1 MLEVDSYKA
10 NRFQR
15 ENVRC
20 YKSSNSAP
28 FLIYNFLSTASIP
41 LHSLFTMLGLPQIQ
55 ILALAAFASV
65 GQAAPH
71 QKECGGSS
79 HSWNDK
85 NCMQP
90 QKGYGA
96 ATGRAIYLLTNDAE
110 NAVVAVPI
118 EADGKLTKGTLTKTG
133 GAGSNIIDA
142 ATGMKAGPDA
152 LDSQSALTIVG
163 EVRLALIRFKTE
175 QLTRSRVYLR

>member
-1 MLEVDSYKA
+1 
-10 NRFQR
+10 
-15 ENVRC
+15 
-20 YKSSNSAP
+20 
-28 FLIYNFLSTASIP
+28 
-41 LHSLFTMLGLPQIQ
+41 
-55 ILALAAFASV
+55 
-65 GQAAPH
+65 
-71 QKECGGSS
+71 
-79 HSWNDK
+79 
-85 NCMQP
+85 MQP